1 MLLEEGRICI
11 KKNGRDAGDK
21 AIVIKVLD
29 PSHVSVMTESR
40 PKERKCNISHLE
52 FLNEKID
59 AKDQSQIKHTLGIA
73 ERQATSEKSSKR
85 KQS

>member
-29 PSHVSVMTESR
+29 QSHVSVMTESR
-40 PKERKCNISHLE
+40 PKARRCNISHLE

-59 AKDQSQIKHTLGIA
+59 AKDQAQIKHTLGLM
-73 ERQATSEKSSKR
+73 EKQQPQDKSQKR
-85 KQS
+85 KQE

>member
-1 MLLEEGRICI
+1 MLLEEGRVCI

-29 PSHVSVMTESR
+29 QSHVLVMTESR
-40 PKERKCNISHLE
+40 PKGRRCNISHLE

-59 AKDQSQIKHTLGIA
+59 ANDQTQIKHTLGIV
-73 ERQATSEKSSKR
+73 ERQATPEKANR
-85 KQS
+85 KQA

>member
-1 MLLEEGRICI
+1 MLLEEGRVCI

-21 AIVIKVLD
+21 AVVMKVIDK
-29 PSHVSVMTESR
+29 SHVSIMTESR

-59 AKDQSQIKHTLGIA
+59 AKDHAQVKHTLGIA
-73 ERQATSEKSSKR
+73 EKQAEQQRTVKR
-85 KQS
+85 KKE